1 MTDSPDV
8 PASREA
14 QPPRPGLLVAA
25 VVIAALEALAI
36 TAYSVVIAVA
46 AFQTPD
52 SVSAGPVVVVLFLLF
67 AVGIALAAR
76 GLWQRRAAARTPFG
90 VTQMFG
96 LVTGWTL
103 TQGDGTATHVAGYAV
118 LVVSLVGIALVLAP
132 SVGEAL
138 E

>member
-1 MTDSPDV
+1 MSDSSTAPF
-8 PASREA
+8 S
-14 QPPRPGLLVAA
+14 RPGLLVAA
-25 VVIAALEALAI
+25 VVIAALEAVVI

-46 AFQTPD
+46 AFQTPG

-67 AVGIALAAR
+67 AAGIALTAR
-76 GLWQRRAAARTPFG
+76 GLWRRRAAARTPFG

-103 TQGDGTATHVAGYAV
+103 VQGDGTSTHVAGYAV
-118 LVVSLVGIALVLAP
+118 LVVSLVAIALVLSP
-132 SVGEAL
+132 TVGAAL